1 MSSQGAHQISPPPPP
16 PPPVPVSPPST
27 GVRRHHTIS
36 ASSRKARA
44 GSRAPIS
51 EETQEQQ
58 LWNDDEPVDE
68 DWVGGV
74 GAVGEKTSLHRQ
86 SSLPTKYKAH
96 GQKSSRKTGNL
107 TPRNMNSLSVIDG
120 HEGDEEDWENEMRA
134 LQNEDEHDMSNSE
147 SAQHQLVVDVQSQS
161 STGNPSPLSPQ
172 FSTSHVPSPPPA
184 GSGVRRHQSLTYG
197 AQSGV
202 RQISSSGLKRA
213 GTLQGSGRHPPVGH
227 SPSPPH
233 EEEYFE
239 EQELVN
245 PYEDES
251 YFTSR
256 SPPPAQQQQQQYA
269 TQVQGQYPTSPM
281 GRSSPWNTPGA
292 GEWRTPGGSFSAAGT
307 GNPDDLTRALSNL
320 DINHNLYVSN
330 TGYQTGQSAYPPRL
344 QPTHPPPSLSPGMR
358 SGNVQGANNSSS
370 RKLQLNTDLDGRK
383 TPTAQ
388 PGQAPGSAPAYV
400 QPIGAQ
406 QQMHQSRAGSMS
418 DADRAMAATGA
429 TSWEQKEKFIGQR
442 TSNPNLN
449 YRYNQGQKG
458 NVPNVPSIPSQYL
471 NQQGGQAPR
480 MGNSFGQGQTQGDN
494 NTQPGPGF
502 INTPVDVPT
511 LIAGK
516 GYNPPNFDIRPG
528 FARYF
533 VIKSYTEDDVHKSL
547 KYEIW
552 SSTDPGN
559 KRLDKAFKECG
570 GRGPIYLFF
579 SVNAS
584 GHFCGMAEM
593 LTPVDYTRSSTVW
606 ASDKW
611 KGVFKVR
618 WIFVRDIPNANLRHI
633 RLNNTQERKPVTNSR
648 DTQELLPEAG
658 QEMLRIF
665 HTHPARTS
673 LLQDFA
679 FYELQAMQKMQV
691 NQQQQQQQGGT
702 LTPSDG
708 PTPPSQS
715 PPPQQ
720 TMFSMNMANMA
731 NMANTP
737 AMYGAMSPA
746 MGGALSPHL
755 LSMQMGMGMMNPA
768 FGMQQTQAM
777 HQSVMRHPSPGPPG
791 QNFMSMGSVPY

>member
-1 MSSQGAHQISPPPPP
+1 MSSQGTHPIS

-36 ASSRKARA
+36 ASSRSARA
-44 GSRAPIS
+44 GARAPIS
-51 EETQEQQ
+51 EEAQEQP
-58 LWNDDEPVDE
+58 LSNDDELVGE
-68 DWVGGV
+68 DWRGGV

-86 SSLPTKYKAH
+86 SSLPTKYKAVH
-96 GQKSSRKTGNL
+96 GRRSRQTGNL
-107 TPRNMNSLSVIDG
+107 TPRNMNSLSAIDG
-120 HEGDEEDWENEMRA
+120 HEGDEEDWENDMRA
-134 LQNEDEHDMSNSE
+134 FQNEDEHDMSNSE
-147 SAQHQLVVDVQSQS
+147 SSQHQLVVDAQSQL

-202 RQISSSGLKRA
+202 RQMSSSGLKRA

-227 SPSPPH
+227 SPSPPN
-233 EEEYFE
+233 EEEYIE

-245 PYEDES
+245 SYEEDS

-256 SPPPAQQQQQQYA
+256 SPPPQQQQYA
-269 TQVQGQYPTSPM
+269 PQGQGQYPTSPM
-281 GRSSPWNTPGA
+281 GRSSPWNTPGT

-307 GNPDDLTRALSNL
+307 GNPDDLARALSSL

-330 TGYQTGQSAYPPRL
+330 TGYQTGQTAHPPRF
-344 QPTHPPPSLSPGMR
+344 QSTHPPPALSPGMR
-358 SGNVQGANNSSS
+358 SGNVQGANNGSS
-370 RKLQLNTDLDGRK
+370 RKLQLNTESDGRR

-388 PGQAPGSAPAYV
+388 PGQVPGSAPAYV

-418 DADRAMAATGA
+418 DADRAVAVTGA
-429 TSWEQKEKFIGQR
+429 TAWEQKEKLLGQR
-442 TSNPNLN
+442 TSNPSLN

-458 NVPNVPSIPSQYL
+458 NVPSVPPIPSQYL
-471 NQQGGQAPR
+471 NQQSGQAPR
-480 MGNSFGQGQTQGDN
+480 MGNSFGQGQMQGDN
-494 NTQPGPGF
+494 NAQPVPGF

-633 RLNNTQERKPVTNSR
+633 RLSNTQERKPVTNSR

-691 NQQQQQQQGGT
+691 NQQQQQQGGT
-702 LTPSDG
+702 LTLSDG

-731 NMANTP
+731 TTP

-755 LSMQMGMGMMNPA
+755 LSMQMGMGMMSPA

-791 QNFMSMGSVPY
+791 QNFMSMGGVPY